1 MHVFTSKIYKFI
13 LKEASEVSIYAEL
26 LNNLVSKELFIF
38 YEEISVQIC

>member
-13 LKEASEVSIYAEL
+13 LKETSEVSIYAEL
-26 LNNLVSKELFIF
+26 LNNLVSRELFIF